1 MVAHLA
7 LMMLYQPETWPMMCS
22 KDSSTCAV
30 PMLSHSPCA
39 CCRNT
44 CIHMHNKLLSTEGRE
59 WAKHGLMLSGLCPP
73 MPRVMSNIRQTDTND
88 GTEHSKILPARQDAG
103 ARATRRCCTNACSTC
118 LPQSHVCPYKME
130 TPVHADCT

>member
-30 PMLSHSPCA
+30 PILSHSPCA

-73 MPRVMSNIRQTDTND
+73 MPCVMSNIRQTDTND